1 MGSNVG
7 RVRALV
13 AFGGLACGAVLAA
26 AVLGAQGTPLRD
38 TGEPQR
44 PPLAY
49 ETSAYELDPFI
60 PRDGRPWTRA
70 DLQRLLIER
79 TGREK
84 RRHELNV
91 YYYRIGHTLAFPLP
105 LTRRPTTQELP
116 AGISTITYPWLT
128 WLAWDL
134 EERWRILHAA
144 WRGNSD
150 LESGRLLQHELAAL
164 AGWDRFHEMT
174 NQAGL
179 VTAHLAAS
187 LSLALADSSDWD
199 PALLRQAR
207 ASAEALIERDVWPWF
222 EEQWSATLDGPAR
235 LHNIPVITLARS
247 AQLARIIGSP
257 RTDALERKM
266 TDVLGAWCQFRTGR
280 EHHTEGASYDG
291 YLMDSVTEWL
301 AGMSGRR
308 DILEEHR
315 DAFRSVADQWIDF
328 TLPGRPDL
336 HAPLGDVEPEM
347 PFWTSALLRLARW
360 YDWQDAA
367 WLLAHVPAVRLPAA
381 ALVGALGDF
390 RLFEHVTAS
399 RPPAAAPHEHPHA
412 VTLRTG
418 WTSRDAAVS
427 VSVTRN
433 AMRHLHADGGHVI
446 LGWQNRFWITDPGY
460 QQYRPGAERDYTL
473 GIWAH
478 NGPVIN
484 GEAQKRRAAR
494 VRVLETDKRGWQHAG
509 IDLTGC
515 YQGLPPG
522 AVVQRDV
529 WLMSG
534 EAPVTV
540 VRDTFRSLEKDAEVA
555 TGWTGGAHLAWAFR
569 GGWARLSD
577 GEHALWVGASPGRLE
592 ASQLVRHAGSRGP
605 LTLTPKA
612 RLPEGSGVRWWIFWR
627 GGNGEW
633 KPPVTRM
640 DGETL
645 LLAAPAGHAAAT
657 WIRFD

>member
-1 MGSNVG
+1 MLMGSSVG
-7 RVRALV
+7 RLRALA
-13 AFGGLACGAVLAA
+13 AFGVLACGAALA
-26 AVLGAQGTPLRD
+26 AQGTSTR
-38 TGEPQR
+38 GAAEPQR

-60 PRDGRPWTRA
+60 PQDDRPWTRT
-70 DLQRLLIER
+70 DLQRVLAER
-79 TGREK
+79 TAREK
-84 RRHELNV
+84 QRRELNV

-105 LTRRPTTQELP
+105 VATRPTPEELP

-144 WRGNSD
+144 WRGNND
-150 LESGRLLQHELAAL
+150 LEAGRLLQHELAAL
-164 AGWDRFHEMT
+164 AGWDRFYEMT

-187 LSLALADSSDWD
+187 LSLALADSSRWD
-199 PALLRQAR
+199 PALLREAR
-207 ASAEALIERDVWPWF
+207 AAAEALIERDVWPWF
-222 EEQWSATLDGPAR
+222 EEQWSAKVDAPAR

-247 AQLARIIGSP
+247 AQLARIIGSA
-257 RTDALERKM
+257 RTNALEGKM
-266 TDVLGAWCQFRTGR
+266 TEVLTAWGRFRTGK
-280 EHHTEGASYDG
+280 EYHTEGTSYDG

-301 AGMSGRR
+301 AGLPGVR
-308 DILEEHR
+308 DILEKHR
-315 DAFRSVADQWIDF
+315 DAFRSVADEWIDL

-347 PFWTSALLRLARW
+347 PFWSSALLRLARW
-360 YDWQDAA
+360 YEWRDAA

-381 ALVGALGDF
+381 ALVAARGDF
-390 RLFEHVTAS
+390 RFFEQASAS
-399 RPPAAAPHEHPHA
+399 RRPVAAPHEHPHA

-418 WTSRDAAVS
+418 WASGDAAAS
-427 VSVTRN
+427 VSLTRN

-478 NGPVIN
+478 NSPVID
-484 GEAQKRRAAR
+484 GEAQKPRAAR
-494 VRVLETDKRGWQHAG
+494 LRVLETDRRGWQHVG
-509 IDLTGC
+509 IDLSAC
-515 YQGLPPG
+515 YEGLPAG
-522 AVVQRDV
+522 AVVRRDV

-534 EAPVTV
+534 EAPAMV
-540 VRDTFRSLEKDAEVA
+540 VRDTFRSLKKDAEVG
-555 TGWTGGAHLAWAFR
+555 TSWTGGAYLAWAFV

-577 GEHALWVGASPGRLE
+577 GEHALWVGTSPGGLE

-605 LTLTPKA
+605 LTLTPRA

-627 GGNGEW
+627 GGVAGW
-633 KPPVTRM
+633 TPPVTRM
-640 DGETL
+640 EGETL
-645 LLAAPAGHAAAT
+645 LLAGPADRAAT
-657 WIRFD
+657 KWIRLE